1 MGCTFFFFFAFP
13 KRLLHCC
20 FAFSPHK
27 VFKISHVQQ
36 LRNVAIS
43 NFPRTVVL
51 FTYGNF
57 SCTPRLP
64 VLENKYTLDASPAQ
78 NKFQEIIQSG
88 QAACRRNPK
97 KTPSAFGREILWARK
112 RLQGDVLQRPSPLI
126 TSFIGAEIDELLG
139 SLEQQPRTR
148 WKTELLQ
155 SPTRPQSCAPAIPV
169 ATQVDWPFVFGL
181 V

>member
-1 MGCTFFFFFAFP
+1 MARTTNRTPCLTLDFGPCLEYLFSLLLFRKFWHPIYNLMNVNPVWAALFFFFAFP

-97 KTPSAFGREILWARK
+97 KTPSAFGREIL
-112 RLQGDVLQRPSPLI
+112 
-126 TSFIGAEIDELLG
+126 
-139 SLEQQPRTR
+139 
-148 WKTELLQ
+148 
-155 SPTRPQSCAPAIPV
+155 
-169 ATQVDWPFVFGL
+169 
-181 V
+181 